1 MKYLTK
7 KYLFFI
13 LIGLLTIAS
22 CATNEVTNLTL
33 SKPSILLKVGQSDS
47 LIATVT
53 LTGDI
58 SKQPISWIASK
69 NDIVTIKES
78 TEESTS
84 RNNSEGSSTK
94 TIVFTAL
101 KSGITTITLQA
112 GDKTASCEISVNQT
126 SYSFNQAYTSNWGDY
141 YETGNNSFDMYLLE
155 NSLSVNDSGTIKG
168 NGTFLFLDF
177 NVAITQNTINEGN
190 FILSNS
196 GAVNTFF
203 PGETKD
209 SNGQLFDIGTRLVT
223 LNGTNVITSLIK
235 EGRYSIT
242 SKGENFL
249 IEGDLTTE
257 DNEVVHFSYEGT
269 VPVTDQ
275 REYPVEISPA
285 FTKGQLIYFGEAYK
299 SAPSHNFVAYL
310 ATEGVNFEDSVWNGE
325 ILMLELNTPLTVTD
339 SIPNGTYNMIT
350 KLNVPADLAPT
361 TLVFGYTTEKGNNWG
376 CWYYGETT
384 KQLIE
389 GNIIVTKTGDQYNI
403 NYTLFDRIGSK
414 IYGTFTGPLKYI
426 DGTLPAPSP
435 VSASRVKSYKQINSI
450 YNISRKVNKIK
461 PMKIRR

>member
-1 MKYLTK
+1 MKQLTK
-7 KYLFFI
+7 KG
-13 LIGLLTIAS
+13 LIFSLIAMFTLAS
-22 CATNEVTNLTL
+22 CVTNEVTNLKL
-33 SKPSILLKVGQSDS
+33 SKTSIALNVGQSDS

-58 SKQPISWIASK
+58 SKQPINWISSN

-78 TEESTS
+78 TEQNAS
-84 RNNSEGSSTK
+84 RTNSKASSTK

-101 KSGITTITLQA
+101 KSGTTTITLQA

-155 NSLSVNDSGTIKG
+155 NSLSLNDSGRIMG
-168 NGTFLFLDF
+168 NGTFLYLDF
-177 NVAITQNTINEGN
+177 NVAITQNSINEGD
-190 FILSNS
+190 FILTNS

-203 PGETKD
+203 PGETID
-209 SNGQLFDIGTRLVT
+209 NQGQLFDIGTRLIT
-223 LNGTNVITSLIK
+223 LNGTNPITSFIK

-257 DNEVVHFSYEGT
+257 DNEVVHFSYEGL

-275 REYPVEISPA
+275 REVPVEISPL
-285 FTKGQLIYFGEAYK
+285 FTKGELVYYGEAYK

-310 ATEGVNFEDSVWNGE
+310 ATEGVNFEDSVLNGE
-325 ILMLELNTPLTVTD
+325 ILMLEFNTPLSVTD

-350 KLNVPADLAPT
+350 KYTGPADLIPS
-361 TLVFGYTTEKGNNWG
+361 TLVPGFTTTDGNNWG

-384 KQLIE
+384 KRLTD
-389 GNIIVTKTGDQYNI
+389 GNIIVNKTGDQYSI
-403 NYTLFDRIGSK
+403 NYTLFDKIGSK
-414 IYGTFTGPLKYI
+414 IYGTFTGQLKYI
-426 DGTLPAPSP
+426 DGTAPAPSS
-435 VSASRVKSYKQINSI
+435 VSAARVKSNKQSKSI
-450 YNISRKVNKIK
+450 SNISRKVMKIK
-461 PMKIRR
+461 PLKVRR